1 MSRTNVHFVLSAVS
15 LAMMM
20 STPLTAQQVTPVPQ
34 PTIVPLVGQ
43 ITLIGECPATV
54 IIPVITPNSTSSKC
68 PPATS
73 QGQGVTLLQ
82 GQMARV
88 FGRLE
93 FTSNAQTTESSV
105 DYVSVYA
112 ECKDPD
118 GNTANVEQDFGEN
131 FLGPN
136 TSPGPNYPNYPV
148 TGHMVLSPST
158 LITAT
163 KSGPYTC
170 QLMAAADKTGSVV
183 GYQGTNNTF
192 LGLSAPINPPDAFS
206 WGTFGP
212 MCFWQGPY
220 AGTHTSHPADKGCL
234 YLGGRNGA
242 QSVDLF
248 SPTVVLPTGWP
259 GACDP
264 LPCAWSLVVPPTNR
278 APLARPAIETTNSPD
293 PAAFVDVNATL
304 QVSLC
309 GQITDE
315 CYAPRFG
322 SPDTKSVTFD
332 SYLELD
338 QIDAAGQLVHASVG
352 PTQETVIDNY
362 THHDMIYHSMSTL
375 PVYPSSGA
383 PQFRPKLVLTWKAG
397 STAKVDHAQVVAF
410 TSFHGHAQFIPNV
423 VGLNV
428 SAATNTLT
436 ASGYA
441 AGVVSNVVSSAPPGS
456 VVTQFPVGG
465 SVIELPGS
473 LVDLTVS
480 APHQSVSVPDVLGVA
495 ESKAVDT
502 INAALLSPKVSFAK
516 LCTYLGN
523 VALESPHGQSVVPA
537 GTTINITIDSGTKAT
552 CGPPK

>member
-1 MSRTNVHFVLSAVS
+1 MSRTNVHFLLSAVS

-34 PTIVPLVGQ
+34 PTIVPMVGQ
-43 ITLIGECPATV
+43 VTLTGEAPPTV
-54 IIPVITPNSTSSKC
+54 IIEKGVTL
-68 PPATS
+68 S
-73 QGQGVTLLQ
+73 QGQML
-82 GQMARV
+82 RV

-93 FTSNAQTTESSV
+93 FTSNAQTTQSSV
-105 DYVSVYA
+105 DYASVYA
-112 ECKDPD
+112 ECKDPE

-136 TSPGPNYPNYPV
+136 TSPRPNYPA

-163 KSGPYTC
+163 TPGTLVYSCRLLAG
-170 QLMAAADKTGSVV
+170 ADKTGSAV
-183 GYQGTNNTF
+183 GYQGENNTF
-192 LGLSAPINPPDAFS
+192 LGLSAPIAPPDAFS
-206 WGTFGP
+206 WGTFAS
-212 MCFWQGPY
+212 CFWQGPNT
-220 AGTHTSHPADKGCL
+220 GSHSYDKGCL
-234 YLGGRNGA
+234 YLGGSHGA
-242 QSVDLF
+242 QSVDVF

-264 LPCAWSLVVPPTNR
+264 QPCAWPLVVPPTNS
-278 APLARPAIETTNSPD
+278 ATLARPAIETNNSPE

-309 GQITDE
+309 GKIKDE
-315 CYAPRFG
+315 CDYARFG
-322 SPDTKSVTFD
+322 SNDTTSVTFD

-338 QIDAAGQLVHASVG
+338 QIDAAGQLVQPWVG

-375 PVYPSSGA
+375 PVYPSSGP
-383 PQFRPKLVLTWKAG
+383 PQFRPKLVVTWKGG
-397 STAKVDHAQVVAF
+397 STAKIDHAQVVAF
-410 TSFHGHAQFIPNV
+410 TSFHGHAQFVPKV

-428 SAATNTLT
+428 SAATNTLI

-456 VVTQFPVGG
+456 VVTQFPSGG

-473 LVDLTVS
+473 VVDMTVS
-480 APHQSVSVPDVLGVA
+480 APHQSVSVPNVIGLA
-495 ESKAVDT
+495 ESKAVDN
-502 INAALLSPKVSFAK
+502 INAALLFPKVSFAK

-523 VALESPHGQSVVPA
+523 VALESPHGESVVPA
-537 GTTINITIDSGTKAT
+537 GSTINITVDSGTKAT
-552 CGPPK
+552 CGAPK

>member
-1 MSRTNVHFVLSAVS
+1 LRTNLHFLLSAVS

-43 ITLIGECPATV
+43 VTLTGECPATV
-54 IIPVITPNSTSSKC
+54 IIPVITPNGSTSSKC
-68 PPATS
+68 PPAIS
-73 QGQGVTLLQ
+73 QGQGVTLSQ

-93 FTSNAQTTESSV
+93 FTSNARTTESSV

-112 ECKDPD
+112 ECKDPN
-118 GNTANVEQDFGEN
+118 GNTANLEQDFGEN

-136 TSPGPNYPNYPV
+136 TSPGPNYPV

-158 LITAT
+158 LIAAT
-163 KSGPYTC
+163 VPGMYTC
-170 QLMAAADKTGSVV
+170 QLLAGADKTGSVV

-192 LGLSAPINPPDAFS
+192 LGLSAPIDPPDAFS
-206 WGTFGP
+206 WGTFAP
-212 MCFWQGPY
+212 ICFWQGPY
-220 AGTHTSHPADKGCL
+220 PGTHTSNPADKGCL
-234 YLGGRNGA
+234 YLGGPNGA

-248 SPTVVLPTGWP
+248 SATVVLPATP
-259 GACDP
+259 AGAC
-264 LPCAWSLVVPPTNR
+264 LPCAWLLVVPPTNS
-278 APLARPAIETTNSPD
+278 APLARPAIETTNSPE

-315 CYAPRFG
+315 CDRARFG
-322 SPDTKSVTFD
+322 SPDTTSVTFD

-428 SAATNTLT
+428 STATNTFI

-441 AGVVSNVVSSAPPGS
+441 AGVVSNAVSSAPPGS
-456 VVTQFPVGG
+456 VVTQFPSGG

-473 LVDLTVS
+473 VVDMTVS
-480 APHQSVSVPDVLGVA
+480 APHQSVSVPDVIGLA
-495 ESKAVDT
+495 ESKAVDS

-537 GTTINITIDSGTKAT
+537 GTTINITVDSGTKAT

>member
-1 MSRTNVHFVLSAVS
+1 
-15 LAMMM
+15 
-20 STPLTAQQVTPVPQ
+20 
-34 PTIVPLVGQ
+34 
-43 ITLIGECPATV
+43 
-54 IIPVITPNSTSSKC
+54 
-68 PPATS
+68 
-73 QGQGVTLLQ
+73 
-82 GQMARV
+82 
-88 FGRLE
+88 
-93 FTSNAQTTESSV
+93 
-105 DYVSVYA
+105 
-112 ECKDPD
+112 
-118 GNTANVEQDFGEN
+118 
-131 FLGPN
+131 
-136 TSPGPNYPNYPV
+136 
-148 TGHMVLSPST
+148 
-158 LITAT
+158 
-163 KSGPYTC
+163 
-170 QLMAAADKTGSVV
+170 
-183 GYQGTNNTF
+183 
-192 LGLSAPINPPDAFS
+192 
-206 WGTFGP
+206 
-212 MCFWQGPY
+212 
-220 AGTHTSHPADKGCL
+220 
-234 YLGGRNGA
+234 
-242 QSVDLF
+242 
-248 SPTVVLPTGWP
+248 
-259 GACDP
+259 
-264 LPCAWSLVVPPTNR
+264 VPPTNS
-278 APLARPAIETTNSPD
+278 APLARPAIETTNSPE

-315 CYAPRFG
+315 CDRARFG
-322 SPDTKSVTFD
+322 SPDTTSVTFD

-428 SAATNTLT
+428 STATNTLI

-441 AGVVSNVVSSAPPGS
+441 AGVVSNAVSSAPPGS
-456 VVTQFPVGG
+456 VVTQFPSGG

-473 LVDLTVS
+473 VVDMTVS
-480 APHQSVSVPDVLGVA
+480 APHQSVSVPDVIGLA
-495 ESKAVDT
+495 ESKAVDS

-537 GTTINITIDSGTKAT
+537 GTTINITVDSGTKAT

>member
-1 MSRTNVHFVLSAVS
+1 MSRTNVHFLLSAVS

-34 PTIVPLVGQ
+34 PTIVPMVGQ
-43 ITLIGECPATV
+43 VNLQGECPAIV
-54 IIPVITPNSTSSKC
+54 IIPVITPESGTSSKC

-73 QGQGVTLLQ
+73 QGQGVTLSQ

-93 FTSNAQTTESSV
+93 FTSNAQTTQSSV

-112 ECKDPD
+112 ECKDPN
-118 GNTANVEQDFGEN
+118 GSTANVEQDFGEN

-163 KSGPYTC
+163 VPGMYTC

-192 LGLSAPINPPDAFS
+192 LGLSTPIEPPDAFS
-206 WGTFGP
+206 WGTFAP
-212 MCFWQGPY
+212 PCFWQGPN
-220 AGTHTSHPADKGCL
+220 AGTHTSNPADKGCL
-234 YLGGRNGA
+234 YLGGPNGA
-242 QSVDLF
+242 QTVDLF
-248 SPTVVLPTGWP
+248 SPTVVLPATAA
-259 GACDP
+259 GAC
-264 LPCAWSLVVPPTNR
+264 LPCSWLLVVPPTNS
-278 APLARPAIETTNSPD
+278 APLARPAIETTNSPE

-315 CYAPRFG
+315 CDRARFG
-322 SPDTKSVTFD
+322 SSDTTSVTFD

-338 QIDAAGQLVHASVG
+338 QTDAAGQLVHASVG

-362 THHDMIYHSMSTL
+362 THHDMIYYSMSTL

-410 TSFHGHAQFIPNV
+410 TSFHGHAQFVPNV

-441 AGVVSNVVSSAPPGS
+441 AGVVSNVVSSAPAGS
-456 VVTQFPVGG
+456 VVSQFPSGG

-473 LVDLTVS
+473 VVDMTVS
-480 APHQSVSVPDVLGVA
+480 APHQSVSVPDVIGLA
-495 ESKAVDT
+495 ESKAVDN
-502 INAALLSPKVSFAK
+502 INAALLFPKVSFAK

-523 VALESPHGQSVVPA
+523 VALESPHGGTEVPA
-537 GTTINITIDSGTKAT
+537 GTTINVTVDNGTKAT

>member
-1 MSRTNVHFVLSAVS
+1 MSRTNVYFLLSAVS

-34 PTIVPLVGQ
+34 PTIVPMVGQ
-43 ITLIGECPATV
+43 VTLTGECPTRKDPTAECPVTV
-54 IIPVITPNSTSSKC
+54 IIPKGATS
-68 PPATS
+68 S
-73 QGQGVTLLQ
+73 QGQVVTLSQ
-82 GQMARV
+82 GQMLRV

-93 FTSNAQTTESSV
+93 FTSNAQTTQSST

-112 ECKDPD
+112 ECKDP
-118 GNTANVEQDFGEN
+118 GGHTANVEQDFGEN

-148 TGHMVLSPST
+148 TGHMVLTPST

-163 KSGPYTC
+163 TSGPYSC
-170 QLMAAADKTGSVV
+170 QLLAGAEKTGSVV

-192 LGLSAPINPPDAFS
+192 LGLSAPIDPPDAFS
-206 WGTFGP
+206 WGTFAS
-212 MCFWQGPY
+212 CFWKGPNT
-220 AGTHTSHPADKGCL
+220 GTHSYDNGCL
-234 YLGGRNGA
+234 YLGGPNGA

-248 SPTVVLPTGWP
+248 SPTVVLPTAPP
-259 GACDP
+259 GYC
-264 LPCAWSLVVPPTNR
+264 LPCAWLLVVPPTNS
-278 APLARPAIETTNSPD
+278 APLARPAIETTNSPE

-315 CYAPRFG
+315 CDFARFG

-410 TSFHGHAQFIPNV
+410 TSFHGHAQLLPNV

-441 AGVVSNVVSSAPPGS
+441 AGVVSNTLSTAPPGS
-456 VVTQFPVGG
+456 VVSQFPSGG

-473 LVDLTVS
+473 VVDLTVS
-480 APHQSVSVPDVLGVA
+480 APHQSVSVPDVLGLA
-495 ESKAVDT
+495 ESKAVDS

-537 GTTINITIDSGTKAT
+537 GTTINITVDSGTKAT

>member
-34 PTIVPLVGQ
+34 PTIVPMVGQ
-43 ITLIGECPATV
+43 VTLTGVCATPRDRKAECPITV
-54 IIPVITPNSTSSKC
+54 IIPKGATS
-68 PPATS
+68 S
-73 QGQGVTLLQ
+73 QGQVVTLSQ
-82 GQMARV
+82 GQMLRV

-93 FTSNAQTTESSV
+93 FPANAQTTQSST

-118 GNTANVEQDFGEN
+118 GHTANGEKDFGEN

-163 KSGPYTC
+163 ASGPYSC
-170 QLMAAADKTGSVV
+170 QLLAGAEKTGTVV
-183 GYQGTNNTF
+183 GYQGTKHTF
-192 LGLSAPINPPDAFS
+192 LGLSAPIDPPDAFS
-206 WGTFGP
+206 WGTFAP
-212 MCFWQGPY
+212 ACFWQGPNT
-220 AGTHTSHPADKGCL
+220 GTHSYDNGCL
-234 YLGGRNGA
+234 YLGGANGA

-264 LPCAWSLVVPPTNR
+264 QPCAWLLVVPPTNS
-278 APLARPAIETTNSPD
+278 APLARPAIETTNSPE

-304 QVSLC
+304 QASLC

-315 CYAPRFG
+315 CDRARFG
-322 SPDTKSVTFD
+322 SSDTTSVTFD

-410 TSFHGHAQFIPNV
+410 TSFHGHAQFAPNV

-441 AGVVSNVVSSAPPGS
+441 AGVVSNTLSTAPPGS
-456 VVTQFPVGG
+456 VVSQFPSGG

-473 LVDLTVS
+473 AVDLTVS
-480 APHQSVSVPDVLGVA
+480 APHQSVSVPDVLGLA
-495 ESKAVDT
+495 ESKAVDS

-523 VALESPHGQSVVPA
+523 VD
-537 GTTINITIDSGTKAT
+537 T
-552 CGPPK
+552 

>member
-1 MSRTNVHFVLSAVS
+1 MSRTNVHFLLSAVS

-34 PTIVPLVGQ
+34 PTIVPMVGQ
-43 ITLIGECPATV
+43 VTLTGVCPTPTDHKAECPVTV
-54 IIPVITPNSTSSKC
+54 IIPKGATS
-68 PPATS
+68 S
-73 QGQGVTLLQ
+73 QGQVVTLSQ
-82 GQMARV
+82 GQMLRV

-93 FTSNAQTTESSV
+93 FTSNAQTTQSST

-118 GNTANVEQDFGEN
+118 WHTANVEQDFGEN

-136 TSPGPNYPNYPV
+136 TSPGPNYPV

-163 KSGPYTC
+163 TSGPYSC
-170 QLMAAADKTGSVV
+170 QLLAGAEKTGEVV

-192 LGLSAPINPPDAFS
+192 LGLSAPIAPPDAFS
-206 WGTFGP
+206 WGTFAP
-212 MCFWQGPY
+212 CFWKGPNT
-220 AGTHTSHPADKGCL
+220 GTQSYDKGCL
-234 YLGGRNGA
+234 YLGGANGA

-248 SPTVVLPTGWP
+248 SPTVVLPATP
-259 GACDP
+259 AGAC
-264 LPCAWSLVVPPTNR
+264 LPCAWLLVVPPTNS
-278 APLARPAIETTNSPD
+278 APLARPAIETTNSPE

-315 CYAPRFG
+315 CDRARFG
-322 SPDTKSVTFD
+322 SSDTTSVTFD

-375 PVYPSSGA
+375 PVYPSSGP

-428 SAATNTLT
+428 SAATNTLI

-441 AGVVSNVVSSAPPGS
+441 AGVVSNTVSSAPPGS
-456 VVTQFPVGG
+456 VVSQFPSGG

-473 LVDLTVS
+473 LVNMTVS
-480 APHQSVSVPDVLGVA
+480 APHQSVSVPEVLGLA
-495 ESKAVDT
+495 ESKAVDN
-502 INAALLSPKVSFAK
+502 INAALLFPKVSFAK

-523 VALESPHGQSVVPA
+523 VALESPHGGTEVPA
-537 GTTINITIDSGTKAT
+537 GTTINITVDSGTKAT